1 MTDLDR
7 TAEAI
12 RAVCEEVRDLLVRKN
27 RLYGNS
33 AFAPMAVFSTADW
46 RERLAVRMDDK
57 LSRIVHSQDDDTDDS
72 RLDLIGYL
80 LLDRAGTWLERQ
92 TDATTCREVTRFTSA
107 QEERTECGEGESTTG
122 VTQGSTEGPRMC
134 GACGEELRFNTEDCL
149 YWCGNLVCSRCGEAQ

>member
-1 MTDLDR
+1 MSDLDR
-7 TAEAI
+7 AAEAI

-46 RERLAVRMDDK
+46 RERLAVRIDDK
-57 LSRIVHSQDDDTDDS
+57 LSRIVHHKQDDTEDS

-92 TDATTCREVTRFTSA
+92 TDATTRREVTRFTSA
-107 QEERTECGEGESTTG
+107 QEARTECGECESTTPAVQVYADGRPQCAECGG
-122 VTQGSTEGPRMC
+122 VLSFDLDDYQWYCKRGCRQP
-134 GACGEELRFNTEDCL
+134 EED
-149 YWCGNLVCSRCGEAQ
+149 Q